1 MDFPVWVQ
9 VSTAGQREGG
19 VDIQAW
25 CVRIKGLGTQKSAGE
40 APCKDSLKK
49 FRLLWQL
56 EILSVEQT
64 YGRANCLSVCRPLP
78 LFQYESRD
86 Y

>member
-1 MDFPVWVQ
+1 MDFPVWVR
-9 VSTAGQREGG
+9 VSTAGPGG
-19 VDIQAW
+19 GFDIQAW
-25 CVRIKGLGTQKSAGE
+25 CVRIKGLRTQRE
-40 APCKDSLKK
+40 QETPRDSLKK
-49 FRLLWQL
+49 FGLLWQL

-64 YGRANCLSVCRPLP
+64 YGRANCLSPSLH